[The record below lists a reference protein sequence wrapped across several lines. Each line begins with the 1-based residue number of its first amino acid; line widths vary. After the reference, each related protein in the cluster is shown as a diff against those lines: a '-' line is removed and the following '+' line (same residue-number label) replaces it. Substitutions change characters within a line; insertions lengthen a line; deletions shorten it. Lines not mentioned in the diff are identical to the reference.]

1 MRKQQIPLGIV
12 LFSMVILTGC
22 GGSNHTP
29 ELSSEV
35 LSTEAQHETE
45 KIAVTLV
52 NASNLYLREVIFTVP
67 EDETYEGYG
76 ALADVDGL
84 DPGDEY
90 VAEVPPRYR
99 IRRTRSKPAMLT
111 TGRGV
116 SAERA
121 VAQWRMVVSLYF
133 CRKKM
138 VRR

>member
-22 GGSNHTP
+22 GGNNQTP

-67 EDETYEGYG
+67 QDSMSGWS
-76 ALADVDGL
+76 LMLLRRNL
-84 DPGDEY
+84 DNIPC
-90 VAEVPPRYR
+90 P
-99 IRRTRSKPAMLT
+99 
-111 TGRGV
+111 
-116 SAERA
+116 
-121 VAQWRMVVSLYF
+121 
-133 CRKKM
+133 
-138 VRR
+138 